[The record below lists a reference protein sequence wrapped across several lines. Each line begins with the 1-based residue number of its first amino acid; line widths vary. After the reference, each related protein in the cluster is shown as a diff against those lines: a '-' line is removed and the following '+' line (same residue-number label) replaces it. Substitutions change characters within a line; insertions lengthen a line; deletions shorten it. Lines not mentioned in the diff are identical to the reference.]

1 MLRAV
6 LAESP
11 DQLEARRL
19 LRSCLREQSRHVAHA
34 PAAADGY
41 PELEATF
48 QATATRHATSTQAG
62 TGELLPTV
70 AVPRSGESALPA
82 VPAESEPAR
91 AWLWAALAVVLLALG
106 SAFVLLRAGRPA
118 PGPVRLAVRSQP
130 VGALV
135 LVDGRDSGVVTNGEL
150 VLPAPAPQQV
160 VLTFRKAGHR
170 DETRTVSTREPGGV
184 SVTLEATAPL
194 LAVKTDPAGASVS
207 VDGERVAGTTPL
219 QLALDPAAEHRI
231 TASLEGYLA
240 QELHLPRGDPR
251 PALELTLQKL
261 APAGTVAIVSSY
273 PLDVLWRGKPLAR
286 GAAGPRVPVPGGRQV
301 LTLSAPAVFLRA
313 EVAVNVPSGGETA
326 LEAPALGR
334 LNVRAS
340 PDNCEVFVDGAFVDY
355 PPILD
360 RPAVVGRHTVAFRW
374 PDGRRSEQD
383 VELQRGAPAFVFGRK
398 E

>member
-1 MLRAV
+1 M
-6 LAESP
+6 
-11 DQLEARRL
+11 
-19 LRSCLREQSRHVAHA
+19 AHA

-170 DETRTVSTREPGGV
+170 DETRTVSTREPAGV

-261 APAGTVAIVSSY
+261 APAGHGRNRLFATR
-273 PLDVLWRGKPLAR
+273 WTCC
-286 GAAGPRVPVPGGRQV
+286 GAASRSRA
-301 LTLSAPAVFLRA
+301 AP
-313 EVAVNVPSGGETA
+313 
-326 LEAPALGR
+326 PA
-334 LNVRAS
+334 RAS
-340 PDNCEVFVDGAFVDY
+340 PS
-355 PPILD
+355 
-360 RPAVVGRHTVAFRW
+360 PAAGRCSRCRRRRCSCAPRW
-374 PDGRRSEQD
+374 R
-383 VELQRGAPAFVFGRK
+383 
-398 E
+398 